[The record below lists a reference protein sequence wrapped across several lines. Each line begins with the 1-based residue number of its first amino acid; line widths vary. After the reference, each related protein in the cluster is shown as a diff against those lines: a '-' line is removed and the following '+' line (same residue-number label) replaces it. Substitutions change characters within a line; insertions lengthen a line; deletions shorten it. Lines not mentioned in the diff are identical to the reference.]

1 MLCDGE
7 EHLLLFLPPP
17 VKCEVY
23 ETLPVGHKLEE
34 WQRLKRYPQ
43 GFPVPALLSRPR
55 HSDDG
60 VQFACVADLLL
71 MPVDD
76 VRRFIL

>member
-1 MLCDGE
+1 MLCDGA

-17 VKCEVY
+17 VECTSFACV
-23 ETLPVGHKLEE
+23 EE

-43 GFPVPALLSRPR
+43 GFPVPALLLCPR
-55 HSDDG
+55 HSDDD
-60 VQFACVADLLL
+60 VQFAFVADLLL

-76 VRRFIL
+76 GEAFYFVT

>member
-1 MLCDGE
+1 M
-7 EHLLLFLPPP
+7 
-17 VKCEVY
+17 Y

-60 VQFACVADLLL
+60 VQFSSDDGVQFSCVADLL

-76 VRRFIL
+76 AEAFYFVT